1 MRAYESM
8 ILGMSAT
15 ERVTVS
21 LPAEVRQA
29 AQRVAEAAGVPFS
42 AVVQDAL
49 AAWLRSRLVDAWLA
63 EHQAAHGAF
72 SEDELR
78 AVAAEA
84 GVPYLPPRARSSAA

>member
-1 MRAYESM
+1 
-8 ILGMSAT
+8 MSAT

-21 LPAEVRQA
+21 LPTEVRRA
-29 AQRVAEAAGVPFS
+29 AQRVAEATGVPFS

-49 AAWLRSRLVDAWLA
+49 ATWLRTRLVDAWLA

-78 AVAAEA
+78 ALAAEA
-84 GVPYLPPRARSSAA
+84 GVPYLPPTASRSAA

>member
-1 MRAYESM
+1 
-8 ILGMSAT
+8 MSAT

-21 LPAEVRQA
+21 LPTEVRRA
-29 AQRVAEAAGVPFS
+29 AQRVAEATGVPFS

-49 AAWLRSRLVDAWLA
+49 ATWLRTRLVDAWLA

-78 AVAAEA
+78 ALAAEA
-84 GVPYLPPRARSSAA
+84 GVPYLPPTASRRAA

>member
-1 MRAYESM
+1 
-8 ILGMSAT
+8 MSAT

-21 LPAEVRQA
+21 LPTEVRRA
-29 AQRVAEAAGVPFS
+29 AQRVAEATGVSFS

-49 AAWLRSRLVDAWLA
+49 ATWLRTRLVDAWLA

-78 AVAAEA
+78 ALAAEA
-84 GVPYLPPRARSSAA
+84 GVPYLPPTASRRAA

>member
-1 MRAYESM
+1 
-8 ILGMSAT
+8 MSTT

-21 LPAEVRQA
+21 LPTEVRRA
-29 AQRVAEAAGVPFS
+29 AQRVAEATGVPFS

-49 AAWLRSRLVDAWLA
+49 ATWLRTRLVDAWLA

-78 AVAAEA
+78 ALAAEA
-84 GVPYLPPRARSSAA
+84 GVPYLPPTASRSAA

>member
-1 MRAYESM
+1 
-8 ILGMSAT
+8 MSAT

>member
-1 MRAYESM
+1 
-8 ILGMSAT
+8 MSTT

-21 LPAEVRQA
+21 LPTEVRRA
-29 AQRVAEAAGVPFS
+29 AQRVAQATGVPFS

-49 AAWLRSRLVDAWLA
+49 ATWLRTRLVDAWLA

-78 AVAAEA
+78 ALAAEA
-84 GVPYLPPRARSSAA
+84 GVPYLPPTTSRSAA

>member
-1 MRAYESM
+1 
-8 ILGMSAT
+8 MSAT

-21 LPAEVRQA
+21 LPTEVRRA
-29 AQRVAEAAGVPFS
+29 AQRVAEATGVPFS

-49 AAWLRSRLVDAWLA
+49 ATWLRTRLVDAWLA

-78 AVAAEA
+78 ALAAEA
-84 GVPYLPPRARSSAA
+84 GVPYFPPTASRRAA